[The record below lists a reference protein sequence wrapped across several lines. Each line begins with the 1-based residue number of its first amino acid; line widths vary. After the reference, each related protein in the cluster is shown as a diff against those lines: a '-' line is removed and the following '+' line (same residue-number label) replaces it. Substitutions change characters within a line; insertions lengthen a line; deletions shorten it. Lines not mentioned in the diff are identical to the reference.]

1 MCWNSDVS
9 LRTFIYALISF
20 VIVVGFNRFSIL
32 IPLIALS
39 VSFMQLYEYFIWKNI
54 HNKKIIKNISIL
66 GPIIILV
73 QLLLLNYTFLRGN
86 ERIISIMLIIIV
98 FIISIIMRYNDY
110 NNFKITIGE
119 NKHLIWHWAD
129 LPPILLLIV
138 FIFYL
143 YPLSK
148 KEDKTVFIFIAIALL
163 ISLYYYYKYKT
174 WGTMWCYFSN
184 IIWIVLILKSI
195 YLFMINK
202 YET

>member
-86 ERIISIMLIIIV
+86 ERIISI
-98 FIISIIMRYNDY
+98 N
-110 NNFKITIGE
+110 TE
-119 NKHLIWHWAD
+119 
-129 LPPILLLIV
+129 
-138 FIFYL
+138 
-143 YPLSK
+143 
-148 KEDKTVFIFIAIALL
+148 
-163 ISLYYYYKYKT
+163 
-174 WGTMWCYFSN
+174 
-184 IIWIVLILKSI
+184 
-195 YLFMINK
+195 
-202 YET
+202 